1 MAREHPRE
9 VLVFKVRERIACYD
23 ANGYDS
29 VEQGKF
35 MGLRVKSQETGP
47 RWRQGS
53 ALARSGLG
61 PQALALRQSHQR
73 EKSTWPQ
80 MQEGGS
86 VQW

>member
-1 MAREHPRE
+1 M
-9 VLVFKVRERIACYD
+9 VFKVRERIACYD

-29 VEQGKF
+29 VEHGKF
-35 MGLRVKSQETGP
+35 TGLESEESGDRAQAEV
-47 RWRQGS
+47 GS